1 MGEPLSPEAQAF
13 LHEKVYAH
21 VATLMKDGSPQ
32 VTPVWVD
39 TDGEHII
46 INSAGPRLKVRNMQ
60 RDARVALSIAP
71 ADDPHRTMLVRGV
84 VKDITPDT
92 DQAHIN
98 SFSLKYRGN
107 PVYNVREGETRMVI
121 RIEPTR
127 VIEHLK
133 DRTGR

>member
-1 MGEPLSPEAQAF
+1 MGVPLSPEVQAF

-21 VATLMKDGSPQ
+21 VATLNKDGSPQ

-39 TDGEHII
+39 TDGEHIL
-46 INSAGPRLKVRNMQ
+46 INSSLGRQKVLNMQ

-71 ADDPHRTMLVRGV
+71 PEDPHRGIVVRGI

-92 DQAHIN
+92 DQKLIN

-127 VIEHLK
+127 VIERLK
-133 DRTGR
+133 TR

>member
-1 MGEPLSPEAQAF
+1 MGVPLSPEVQAF

-21 VATLMKDGSPQ
+21 VATLNKDGSPQ

-39 TDGEHII
+39 TDGEHIL
-46 INSAGPRLKVRNMQ
+46 INSSQGRQKVVNMQ
-60 RDARVALSIAP
+60 RDARVALSITP
-71 ADDPHRTMLVRGV
+71 PEDPHRGIVVRGV

-92 DQAHIN
+92 DQKLIN

-127 VIEHLK
+127 VIERLK
-133 DRTGR
+133 TR

>member
-1 MGEPLSPEAQAF
+1 MGVTLSPEAQAF

-39 TDGEHII
+39 TDGEYILL
-46 INSAGPRLKVRNMQ
+46 NSAEGRQKVLNMQ

-71 ADDPHRTMLVRGV
+71 PEDPHRGIVVRGV

-92 DQAHIN
+92 DQALIN
-98 SFSLKYRGN
+98 SFSLKYRGT

-127 VIEHLK
+127 IIERLK
-133 DRTGR
+133 R

>member
-1 MGEPLSPEAQAF
+1 MGVALSPEAVAF

-21 VATLMKDGSPQ
+21 VATLNKDGSPQ

-39 TDGEHII
+39 TDGEHIL
-46 INSAGPRLKVRNMQ
+46 INSSLGRQKVVNMQ

-71 ADDPHRTMLVRGV
+71 PEDPHRGIVVRGI

-92 DQAHIN
+92 DQKLIN

-107 PVYNVREGETRMVI
+107 PVYTVREGETRMVI

-127 VIEHLK
+127 VIERLK
-133 DRTGR
+133 TG

>member
-1 MGEPLSPEAQAF
+1 MGVALSPEAVAF

-21 VATLMKDGSPQ
+21 VATLNKDGSPQ

-39 TDGEHII
+39 TDGEHIL
-46 INSAGPRLKVRNMQ
+46 INSSLGRQKVVNMQ

-71 ADDPHRTMLVRGV
+71 PEDPHRGIVVRGI

-92 DQAHIN
+92 DQKLIN
-98 SFSLKYRGN
+98 SFSLKYRDN

-121 RIEPTR
+121 RIEPLR
-127 VIEHLK
+127 VIERLK
-133 DRTGR
+133 TR

>member
-1 MGEPLSPEAQAF
+1 MGVTLSPEALAF

-39 TDGEHII
+39 TDGEYILL
-46 INSAGPRLKVRNMQ
+46 NSAEGRQKVLNMQ

-71 ADDPHRTMLVRGV
+71 PEDPHRGIVVRGV

-92 DQAHIN
+92 DQALIK
-98 SFSLKYRGN
+98 SFSLKYRGT

-127 VIEHLK
+127 IIERLK
-133 DRTGR
+133 R

>member
-1 MGEPLSPEAQAF
+1 MGVPLSPEAQAF

-39 TDGEHII
+39 TDGEHIM
-46 INSAGPRLKVRNMQ
+46 INSSRGRQKVVNMQ

-71 ADDPHRTMLVRGV
+71 PEDPHRGIVVRGV
-84 VKDITPDT
+84 VKDITPDK

-107 PVYNVREGETRMVI
+107 PVYNVREGDTRMVI

-127 VIEHLK
+127 VIERLK
-133 DRTGR
+133 TH

>member
-1 MGEPLSPEAQAF
+1 MGVPLSPEAKAF
-13 LHEKVYAH
+13 LEEKVYAH

-32 VTPVWVD
+32 VTPVWVG
-39 TDGEHII
+39 TDGEYIL
-46 INSAGPRLKVRNMQ
+46 INSSRGRQKVVNMQ

-71 ADDPHRTMLVRGV
+71 PEDPHRGIVVRGV
-84 VKDITPDT
+84 VKDITPDK
-92 DQAHIN
+92 DQALIN

-127 VIEHLK
+127 VIERLK
-133 DRTGR
+133 R

>member
-46 INSAGPRLKVRNMQ
+46 INSSRGRQKVLNMQ
-60 RDARVALSIAP
+60 RDARVALSIATP
-71 ADDPHRTMLVRGV
+71 EDPHRGMLVRGV

-107 PVYNVREGETRMVI
+107 PVYSVREGETRMVI

-127 VIEHLK
+127 VIERLK
-133 DRTGR
+133 RP

>member
-1 MGEPLSPEAQAF
+1 MGVTLSPEAQAF

-39 TDGEHII
+39 TAGEYILL
-46 INSAGPRLKVRNMQ
+46 NSAEGRQKVLNMQ

-71 ADDPHRTMLVRGV
+71 PEDPHRGIVVRGV

-92 DQAHIN
+92 DQALIN
-98 SFSLKYRGN
+98 SFSLKYRGT

-127 VIEHLK
+127 IIERLK
-133 DRTGR
+133 R

>member
-1 MGEPLSPEAQAF
+1 MGVALSPEAVAF

-21 VATLMKDGSPQ
+21 VATLNKDGSPQ

-39 TDGEHII
+39 TDGEHIL
-46 INSAGPRLKVRNMQ
+46 INSSLGRQKVLNMQ

-71 ADDPHRTMLVRGV
+71 PEDPHRGIVVRGI

-92 DQAHIN
+92 DQKLIN
-98 SFSLKYRGN
+98 SFSQKYRDN

-127 VIEHLK
+127 VIERLK
-133 DRTGR
+133 SR